1 MSATKWDGPDRSEPQ
16 DRLRQVTPSR
26 LSLSEK
32 PERRPSTDRTRPNI
46 RLERPSTREEYRQPR
61 SEAFGRPFA
70 PAPLEAEGE
79 DAALKSLLR
88 RLDPEAVPE
97 PAPPTPVEEW
107 TQRRRMFLA
116 VAGVGAMFGL
126 AVGVG
131 VIFLS
136 ISQTA
141 TVRNDTAV
149 PATAIAAPAAIA
161 EEVPPNLSQPPAAD
175 APMVVEPQSRSIA
188 NKSDQSPQG
197 EQPDRL
203 LQQFMQWRQKTGST
217 PR

>member
-26 LSLSEK
+26 LSLSDK

-46 RLERPSTREEYRQPR
+46 RLERPSTREEYRAPR
-61 SEAFGRPFA
+61 SEAFGRPFSTA
-70 PAPLEAEGE
+70 ALEGE

-88 RLDPEAVPE
+88 RLDPESVPE
-97 PAPPTPVEEW
+97 PAPSPVEEW

-141 TVRNDTAV
+141 SVKDDTAA
-149 PATAIAAPAAIA
+149 PATIAAPAAIS
-161 EEVPPNLSQPPAAD
+161 EEVPPSLSQPQAAD
-175 APMVVEPQSRSIA
+175 APKVVESQSRSLTI
-188 NKSDQSPQG
+188 KSDQSPQG

-203 LQQFMQWRQKTGST
+203 LQQFMQWRQKTGSA